1 MNAFTCTGPY
11 AILILAGIKRTENR
25 SAWPSP
31 SDPPSLE
38 LRRTSGRAAISC
50 SKSFCKE
57 EYGQFI
63 AWASVNLP
71 PEDFEKLPSW
81 REVKDWPGKI
91 VGVCDYKARTR
102 ETHAPTDL
110 RQSRGDTPYQAELFA
125 NEQTTQLP
133 NQQTIS
139 WDEGYQYW
147 WDLSNVMR
155 LPEPIPCRGNVGMWP
170 LPPSIAQSVLE
181 QVHSL
186 QTVAVLSH
194 PTEVHSLQTVKS
206 VEANAAAVRIE
217 TPDDAYPLFRAAVP
231 LAGAREGF
239 FVLPIDAQ
247 RCPICKPV
255 LVSLGHLPGTAAIE
269 LGEIFREAFKV
280 NADAIIV
287 AHNHPSGDP
296 TPSKADLQ
304 LTTTLQSAANL
315 LGIKFLDHLILGS
328 PDSEDGRGYLS
339 VMELSDK

>member
-1 MNAFTCTGPY
+1 MLFNTFTCTGSY
-11 AILILAGIKRTENR
+11 AILILHGIKRTENR
-25 SAWPSP
+25 SAWPEP
-31 SDPPSLE
+31 RE
-38 LRRTSGRAAISC
+38 GRAAISC

-71 PEDFEKLPSW
+71 PEDFEKLPAW
-81 REVKDWPGKI
+81 REVKDWPGKV
-91 VGVCDYKARTR
+91 VGVCDYKAS
-102 ETHAPTDL
+102 HQPT
-110 RQSRGDTPYQAELFA
+110 
-125 NEQTTQLP
+125 
-133 NQQTIS
+133 NQPTNQPTIS
-139 WDEGYQYW
+139 WDEGYPYW

-155 LPEPIPCRGNVGMWP
+155 LPEPIPCRGNVGMWS

-186 QTVAVLSH
+186 QTV
-194 PTEVHSLQTVKS
+194 KS
-206 VEANAAAVRIE
+206 VEVNGAAVRIE
-217 TPDDAYPLFRAAVP
+217 TPDDAYPLFRAALP

-247 RCPICKPV
+247 RRPICKPV

-269 LGEIFREAFKV
+269 LGEVFREAFKV

-296 TPSKADLQ
+296 TPSKADKQ
-304 LTTTLQSAANL
+304 LTSVLQSTARL
-315 LGIKFLDHLILGS
+315 LGIKFLDHLVLGS
-328 PDSEDGRGYLS
+328 ADCEGGKRYVSMVEF
-339 VMELSDK
+339 EN

>member
-1 MNAFTCTGPY
+1 MILNAFTCTGSY
-11 AILILAGIKRTENR
+11 AVLILYGIKRTENR
-25 SAWPSP
+25 SAWPEP
-31 SDPPSLE
+31 RE
-38 LRRTSGRAAISC
+38 GRAAISC

-71 PEDFEKLPSW
+71 PEDFEKLPAW
-81 REVKDWPGKI
+81 REVKDWPGKV
-91 VGVCDYKARTR
+91 VGVCDYKARERTGR
-102 ETHAPTDL
+102 E
-110 RQSRGDTPYQAELFA
+110 
-125 NEQTTQLP
+125 
-133 NQQTIS
+133 S

-147 WDLSNVMR
+147 WDLSNVVR
-155 LPEPIPCRGNVGMWP
+155 LPEPIPCRGNVGMWS

-186 QTVAVLSH
+186 QTVK
-194 PTEVHSLQTVKS
+194 P
-206 VEANAAAVRIE
+206 VEANDAAVRIE

-247 RCPICKPV
+247 RRPICKPV

-269 LGEIFREAFKV
+269 LGEVFRTAFKV

-296 TPSKADLQ
+296 TPSKADMQ
-304 LTTTLQSAANL
+304 LTSALQSTARL
-315 LGIKFLDHLILGS
+315 LGVKFLDHLVLGS
-328 PDSEDGRGYLS
+328 ADSEEGQRYVS
-339 VMELSDK
+339 IVEISNN

>member
-1 MNAFTCTGPY
+1 MTLNAFTCTGSY
-11 AILILAGIKRTENR
+11 AILILYGIKRTENR
-25 SAWPSP
+25 SAWPEP
-31 SDPPSLE
+31 SE
-38 LRRTSGRAAISC
+38 GRAAISC

-71 PEDFEKLPSW
+71 PEDFEKLPAW
-81 REVKDWPGKI
+81 REVKDWPGKV
-91 VGVCDYKARTR
+91 VGVCDYKAN
-102 ETHAPTDL
+102 HQPTS
-110 RQSRGDTPYQAELFA
+110 QPTNKP
-125 NEQTTQLP
+125 
-133 NQQTIS
+133 TIS
-139 WDEGYQYW
+139 WDEGYPYW

-155 LPEPIPCRGNVGMWP
+155 LPEPIPCRGNVGMWS

-186 QTVAVLSH
+186 QTVAVPSP

-206 VEANAAAVRIE
+206 VEANGAAVRIE

-247 RCPICKPV
+247 RRPICKPV

-269 LGEIFREAFKV
+269 LGEVFRTAFKV

-296 TPSKADLQ
+296 TPSKADKQ
-304 LTTTLQSAANL
+304 LTSTLQSTSRL
-315 LGIKFLDHLILGS
+315 LGIKFLDHLVLGS
-328 PDSEDGRGYLS
+328 PDCEDGRGYVS
-339 VMELSDK
+339 VTEREECRLANERM

>member
-1 MNAFTCTGPY
+1 MNLNAFTCTGSY
-11 AILILAGIKRTENR
+11 AILILYGIKRTENR
-25 SAWPSP
+25 SAWPEP
-31 SDPPSLE
+31 RE
-38 LRRTSGRAAISC
+38 GRAAISC

-71 PEDFEKLPSW
+71 TEDFEKLPAW
-81 REVKDWPGKI
+81 REVKDWPGK
-91 VGVCDYKARTR
+91 VVDVCDYKAS
-102 ETHAPTDL
+102 HQPTN
-110 RQSRGDTPYQAELFA
+110 QS
-125 NEQTTQLP
+125 
-133 NQQTIS
+133 TIS
-139 WDEGYQYW
+139 WDEGYPYW
-147 WDLSNVMR
+147 WDLSNVVR
-155 LPEPIPCRGNVGMWP
+155 LPEPIPCRGNVGMWT
-170 LPPSIAQSVLE
+170 LSQSIAQSVLE

-186 QTVAVLSH
+186 QTV
-194 PTEVHSLQTVKS
+194 KS
-206 VEANAAAVRIE
+206 VEANGAAVRIE

-247 RCPICKPV
+247 RRPIGKPV

-269 LGEIFREAFKV
+269 LGEVFRTAFKV

-315 LGIKFLDHLILGS
+315 LGVKFLDHLILGS
-328 PDSEDGRGYLS
+328 PDCEEGKGYVS
-339 VMELSDK
+339 VMESMNGQREGRA